1 MEEDHGDE
9 KIRKIKN
16 RGSLEDED
24 RGDSEELTSSFQRRG
39 GGGGKEGGEED
50 DHGER
55 RARPSHCRGLE
66 QANKPG
72 RMGSEWL
79 RTSRLI
85 SYLAE
90 MMYFAAELWNHIGK
104 FNTDG

>member
-50 DHGER
+50 DHG
-55 RARPSHCRGLE
+55 LE